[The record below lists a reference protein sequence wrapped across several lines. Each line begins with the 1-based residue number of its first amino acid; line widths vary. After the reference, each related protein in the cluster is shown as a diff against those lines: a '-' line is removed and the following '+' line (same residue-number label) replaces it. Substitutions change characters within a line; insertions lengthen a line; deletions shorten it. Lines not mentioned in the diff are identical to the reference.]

1 MTYTQKELC
10 VTWLTFGQFSW
21 VILKLTQIW
30 NRVRHIRL
38 TALYMQQ
45 IESMYPHNIPAW
57 VTRLNS
63 IESNDSQKFNS
74 VSLHG
79 QINDSPKW
87 VFWLKIYYVCSFKG
101 ISIQKPFS
109 LGHYICHRRWNCWKL
124 LLQKTRLDKHS
135 VLFSSSLYLLFQVHN
150 YMYANM
156 YATYIGNKP
165 NQGYV
170 FETDYRM

>member
-1 MTYTQKELC
+1 MFVPQTGIMPNTLQCCTQTKLC

-38 TALYMQQ
+38 TAPYMQQ

-57 VTRLNS
+57 VTS

-87 VFWLKIYYVCSFKG
+87 VFWLKIYYVWCMVAPGREKTISQNCKNPLSTVYSSKYVFIHWHRDISG
-101 ISIQKPFS
+101 IFS
-109 LGHYICHRRWNCWKL
+109 
-124 LLQKTRLDKHS
+124 
-135 VLFSSSLYLLFQVHN
+135 VHN
-150 YMYANM
+150 
-156 YATYIGNKP
+156 
-165 NQGYV
+165 
-170 FETDYRM
+170 